1 MLSLNL
7 TYLGAPLVCRRMA
20 LLTAVILE
28 DEKPLATFELKAR
41 SFIAGAGG
49 YNAKGKVDING
60 KKYSLTLS
68 LIEVD

>member
-1 MLSLNL
+1 
-7 TYLGAPLVCRRMA
+7 MA